1 MRKTFV
7 FLFASSLI
15 FYSCG
20 SSEEKKALTEKEN
33 YELTKKN
40 LRDKEIKSP
49 QNFLTVT
56 GSDKHNL
63 VGQMVIKGVVANKAT
78 VAVYKDV
85 DVQLDFYSK
94 TGALQTATVALLATI
109 PFITIC
115 PITLCLL
122 LPLTVKKFCG
132 FLISLSRRFFFVS
145 S

>member
-94 TGALQTATVALLATI
+94 TGALLETDKETVYETI
-109 PFITIC
+109 RPGQSKNFKTKYFA
-115 PITLCLL
+115 PKGSDSVGLKVLGAK
-122 LPLTVKKFCG
+122 V
-132 FLISLSRRFFFVS
+132 VE
-145 S
+145 